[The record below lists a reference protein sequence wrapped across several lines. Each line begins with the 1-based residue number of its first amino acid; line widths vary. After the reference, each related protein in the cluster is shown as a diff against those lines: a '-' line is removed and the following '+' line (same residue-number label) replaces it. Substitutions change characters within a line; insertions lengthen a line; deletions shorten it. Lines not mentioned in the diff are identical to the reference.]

1 MSCRDTTVLL
11 WAVAFLVACQGGEN
25 PASRDEVVVSAAAS
39 LTDAFTALETTFESA
54 HPEFD
59 VVLNLGGSSL
69 LRQQIIEG
77 APVDV
82 FASANIT
89 NMDQV
94 VKAGEATNPQIF
106 AANHLVIAVPA
117 GNPAGIT
124 GLSDF
129 ANSSLLIGLCFEEAP
144 CGDFARRVL
153 ANAGVVPSL
162 DTWEP
167 DVRALLTK
175 VEAGELDAGITFV
188 TDVLSAEGA
197 VEGVEI
203 PDQFNVKAEYPI
215 AVLTR
220 APHPEG
226 GASFVEFVLSTE
238 GRSILTSFG
247 FLPP

>member
-1 MSCRDTTVLL
+1 MRWRQTLL
-11 WAVAFLVACQGGEN
+11 MLSAVAFLACRGAEG
-25 PASRDEVVVSAAAS
+25 PASNDEVVVSAAAS
-39 LTDAFTALETTFESA
+39 LTDAFIALEASFESA
-54 HPEFD
+54 HAELD
-59 VVLNLGGSSL
+59 VVLNLGSSSL

-94 VKAGEATNPQIF
+94 VEAGEASNPQIF
-106 AANHLVIAVPA
+106 AANRMVIAVPA
-117 GNPAGIT
+117 GNPAGIR

-129 ANSSLLIGLCFEEAP
+129 ANPGLLIGLCIEEAP

-162 DTWEP
+162 DTSEP

-175 VEAGELDAGITFV
+175 VEAGELDAAITFV
-188 TDVLSAEGA
+188 TDVLSAQGA
-197 VEGVEI
+197 VEGIEI
-203 PDQFNVKAEYPI
+203 PDQFNVTAQYPI

-220 APHPEG
+220 APHPVG
-226 GASFVEFVLSTE
+226 AASFVEFVLSTE
-238 GRSILTSFG
+238 GQSILTSFG
-247 FLPP
+247 FLPL